1 MRCLTKTNSTAIF
14 VVPKQI
20 IQGNTVL
27 ESVRN
32 LLTLIVQGN
41 TVVESI
47 RNLLTLI
54 LDGPEGV

>member
-1 MRCLTKTNSTAIF
+1 MNGPGGCLTKANSTAIF

-20 IQGNTVL
+20 I
-27 ESVRN
+27 
-32 LLTLIVQGN
+32 QGN